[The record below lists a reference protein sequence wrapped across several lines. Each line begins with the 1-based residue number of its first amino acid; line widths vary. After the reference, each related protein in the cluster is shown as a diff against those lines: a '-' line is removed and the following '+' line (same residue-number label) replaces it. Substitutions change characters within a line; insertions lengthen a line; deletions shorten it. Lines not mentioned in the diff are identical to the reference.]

1 MDVQETLARLK
12 AIAQA
17 NTGTTYSGTTWDELL
32 KARVDSYNNTVGD
45 LTGYDCPICKNKGSI
60 EIIKNG
66 ESVIRR
72 CKCMD
77 VRESIHRIKKSGLMR
92 LIDRYTLDNYNADE
106 PWQKNIKQAAQEYV
120 KAVISGGNNWFL
132 LSGQPG
138 GGKTHICTAIA
149 GQLLKHGIPVQYML
163 WRDEVVRLKSL
174 VNDYDAYQSIID
186 KLKSVKVLY
195 IDDFLKTKNGTDVTA
210 GDINAAF
217 EIINNRYIDPN
228 LITLLSSEKDIDSIT
243 LIDEAI
249 GSRIVERAEGYCKN
263 ILRAEGRNYRLKKR

>member
-1 MDVQETLARLK
+1 M
-12 AIAQA
+12 AQA

-32 KARVDSYNNTVGD
+32 KARADSYNNTVGN
-45 LTGYDCPICKNKGSI
+45 LTGYDCPICKNKGNI

-66 ESVIRR
+66 ESFVRR

-77 VRESIHRIKKSGLMR
+77 VRESIHRIKKSGLMH
-92 LIDRYTLDNYNADE
+92 LIDRYTLDNFDADE
-106 PWQKNIKQAAQEYV
+106 PWQKNIKQAAKEYV
-120 KAVISGGNNWFL
+120 KAITSGGNNWFL
-132 LSGQPG
+132 MTGQPG
-138 GGKTHICTAIA
+138 CGKTHICTAIA
-149 GQLLKHGIPVQYML
+149 GLLLKNGIPVQYML
-163 WRDEVVRLKSL
+163 WRDEAVEIKAL
-174 VNDYDAYQSIID
+174 VNDYEAYKAIMD
-186 KLKSVKVLY
+186 KLKTVKVLY

-249 GSRIVERAEGYCKN
+249 GSRIVERAAGYCKN
-263 ILRAEGRNYRLKKR
+263 ILRAKGRNYRLRRK